1 MALVATAQRIA
12 LGSLIVLASY
22 TPIARASLVEGSYD
36 RSYPNKPLAGSERV
50 FYLKGP
56 IVDGLPVLYPQ
67 RQIWNGAAW
76 VPIDSED
83 GVDARFGIRKIRVP
97 TPE

>member
-1 MALVATAQRIA
+1 MALVAAAKRIT
-12 LGSLIVLASY
+12 LGSLIALASY
-22 TPIARASLVEGSYD
+22 TPIARASLVEGSYG
-36 RSYPNKPLAGSERV
+36 RSYPDRPLAGSERV

-56 IVDGLPVLYPQ
+56 VVDGLPVLYPQ

-76 VPIDSED
+76 VPYNSED

-97 TPE
+97 ASE